1 MIACLIID
9 DEEPARRQLARL
21 LEPHVDIRLAKEAAN
36 GLEAIQCIADEQPDV
51 AFLDI
56 EMPGLSGLEVVAQ
69 LGTPPIIV
77 FVTAYDHYAVKAFEA
92 NAIDYLLK
100 PVSPSRLAHTLDRV
114 RATLK
119 QPREAYNASLRATL
133 ARTLAGPPSK
143 LAAHRGTRVVLLA
156 PKDVLYVVAE
166 DKLVFLCTASER
178 FLVDRTIAEFDALLA
193 PAGFVRISRSI
204 VVNLEHATELIPSS
218 SGTWKVKLSNSVELG
233 VSRERAREL
242 KAKIA

>member
-1 MIACLIID
+1 MIACVLID
-9 DEEPARRQLARL
+9 DEEPARRELARL
-21 LEPHVDIRLAKEAAN
+21 LRSHADIRIAAEAAN
-36 GLEAIQCIADEQPDV
+36 GVEAIECIADEQPDV

-56 EMPGLSGLEVVAQ
+56 EMPGLNGLEVVAQ
-69 LGTPPIIV
+69 LSAPPVIV

-100 PVSPSRLAHTLDRV
+100 PVSPSRLAQTLGKV
-114 RATLK
+114 RARLM
-119 QPREAYNASLRATL
+119 QPREAYNTSLRATL
-133 ARTLAGPPSK
+133 ASTLAGPPSK
-143 LAAHRGTRVVLLA
+143 VAAHRGNRVVLLA
-156 PKDVLYVVAE
+156 PKDVLYAVAE

-178 FLVDRTIAEFDALLA
+178 FLADRTIAEFEVLLS
-193 PAGFVRISRSI
+193 PGGFVRISRSI

-218 SGTWKVKLSNSVELG
+218 SGTWKLKLSNNVELG